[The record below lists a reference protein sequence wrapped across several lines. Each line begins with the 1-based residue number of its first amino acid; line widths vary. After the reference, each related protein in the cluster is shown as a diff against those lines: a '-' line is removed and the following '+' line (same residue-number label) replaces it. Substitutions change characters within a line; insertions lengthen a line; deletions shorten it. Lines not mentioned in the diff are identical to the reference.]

1 MCRGFRLSAPPI
13 NRLRPRER
21 AMFDSFECQC
31 IYVEIRNEAEPRAGC
46 VEYRAKSCAVCQ
58 ARAALLRGDTNAI
71 VAFEASAPRYE
82 RVH

>member
-1 MCRGFRLSAPPI
+1 
-13 NRLRPRER
+13 
-21 AMFDSFECQC
+21 MFGSFECQC
-31 IYVEIRNEAEPRAGC
+31 IYVEVRSQGDPRSGC

-58 ARAALLRGDTNAI
+58 ARAALMRGETDAV